1 MKKTLL
7 VGAGAIGGTVAV
19 LGKEA
24 GYDIS
29 LLCHGEEAKKTIEKE
44 GFFLHGAKGEHKS
57 SFECFASPE
66 ELGERKF
73 DIMIIATKFQT
84 VPALAEKLL
93 KNLNEDSLV
102 VGMQNGIL
110 TDKLSEVVGKERA
123 VGVMIGFGATKNAV
137 NDVTMTSL
145 GEMYVGMTDGYH
157 PGNLDYLKEM
167 FSVVLPTEISDN
179 ILRQQYSKLIIN
191 SCINATAAIT
201 GLTLG
206 KMVDDKRA
214 RTLYLAIAR
223 EAMRV
228 AKKMG
233 LNVPKY
239 GKMLNYK
246 MLMLADNAVYNAC
259 CRYVVWL
266 VSKLKYSS
274 VKPSTLQSLE
284 KGETTEIEI
293 FNGYI
298 AKLGNDFGVE
308 TPVNTKLTAM
318 IHEIERGE
326 RKITPDNLEEFRG
339 ILF

>member
-7 VGAGAIGGTVAV
+7 IGAGAIGGTLAV
-19 LGKEA
+19 LMKEA

-29 LLCHGEEAKKTIEKE
+29 VLCYNDEIKNLITEK
-44 GFFLHGAKGEHKS
+44 GFYLHGAKGEHHVQLNCYA
-57 SFECFASPE
+57 SFEEFRDE
-66 ELGERKF
+66 KF
-73 DIMIIATKFQT
+73 DVVIIATKFQA
-84 VPALAEKLL
+84 VAGLAEKVLGNL
-93 KNLNEDSLV
+93 KEDSLV

-110 TDKLSEVVGKERA
+110 TDKLAGIVGKERA
-123 VGVMIGFGATKNAV
+123 VGVMIGFGATRNTD

-145 GEMYVGMTDGYH
+145 GEMYIGMTDGYH
-157 PGNLDYLKEM
+157 PGNLDYLNEM
-167 FSVVLPTEISDN
+167 YNTVLPTEISDN

-228 AKKMG
+228 AKKMN
-233 LNVPKY
+233 LDVPKY

-246 MLMLADNAVYNAC
+246 LLMLMDNAPYNAI
-259 CRYVVWL
+259 CRYIVWL

-284 KGETTEIEI
+284 KGELTEIEI

-298 AKLGNDFGVE
+298 AKLGREYDIE

-326 RKITPDNLEEFRG
+326 RKINPENLEEFRG
-339 ILF
+339 MLF

>member
-7 VGAGAIGGTVAV
+7 IGAGAIGGTLAV
-19 LGKEA
+19 LMKEA

-29 LLCHGEEAKKTIEKE
+29 VLCYNDEIKKLIDEN
-44 GFFLHGAKGEHKS
+44 GYYLHGAKGEHHVS
-57 SFECFASPE
+57 LNTYASFEDFKDE
-66 ELGERKF
+66 KF
-73 DIMIIATKFQT
+73 DIVIIATKFQA
-84 VPALAEKLL
+84 VSALAEKVLGNL
-93 KNLNEDSLV
+93 KEDSLV

-110 TDKLSEVVGKERA
+110 TDKLAEIVGEKRA
-123 VGVMIGFGATKNAV
+123 VGVMIGFGATRNTD
-137 NDVTMTSL
+137 NDVTMT
-145 GEMYVGMTDGYH
+145 YIGMTGGYH

-167 FSVVLPTEISDN
+167 YCAVLPTEISDN

-233 LNVPKY
+233 LDVPKY

-246 MLMLADNAVYNAC
+246 LLMLADNALYNSV
-259 CRYVVWL
+259 CRYIVWL

-284 KGETTEIEI
+284 KGELTEIEI

-298 AKLGNDFGVE
+298 AKLGREYDIE

-326 RKITPDNLEEFRG
+326 RKINPENLEEFRG
-339 ILF
+339 MLF

>member
-7 VGAGAIGGTVAV
+7 IGAGAIGGTLAV
-19 LGKEA
+19 LMKDA
-24 GYDIS
+24 GYDVS
-29 LLCHGEEAKKTIEKE
+29 LLLRNSEAKAKIEKD
-44 GFFLHGAKGEHKS
+44 GFTLHGVKGDRNVRFTCYS
-57 SFECFASPE
+57 SVE
-66 ELGERKF
+66 ELKDEKF
-73 DIMIIATKFQT
+73 DVVIIATKYQ
-84 VPALAEKLL
+84 VLNSVAESILGNL
-93 KNLNEDSLV
+93 KDDSLV

-110 TDKLSEVVGKERA
+110 TESLASVVGKDRA
-123 VGVMIGFGATKNAV
+123 VGVMIGFGATRNEPG
-137 NDVTMTSL
+137 DVTMTSL
-145 GEMYVGMTDGYH
+145 GEMYIGMLDGRH

-167 FSVVLPTEISDN
+167 LSVVLPTKISDD
-179 ILRQQYSKLIIN
+179 IFRRQYSKLIIN
-191 SCINATAAIT
+191 SCINATAAVT

-233 LNVPKY
+233 IDVPKY
-239 GKMLNYK
+239 GKMMNYK
-246 MLMLADNAVYNAC
+246 MLMLADNAVYNSC

-284 KGETTEIEI
+284 IGETTEIDI

-298 AKLGNDFGVE
+298 AKLGEENGVE
-308 TPVNTKLTAM
+308 TPVNSKLTAM
-318 IHEIERGE
+318 IHEIEKGE

-339 ILF
+339 MLF